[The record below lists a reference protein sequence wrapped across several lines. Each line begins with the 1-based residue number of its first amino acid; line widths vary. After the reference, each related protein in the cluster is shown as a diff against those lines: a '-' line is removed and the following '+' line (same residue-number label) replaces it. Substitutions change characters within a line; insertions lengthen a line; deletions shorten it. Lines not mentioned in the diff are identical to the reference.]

1 MKQEN
6 PAGSAE
12 FRLEK
17 CNLHAKVLLGN
28 WKQRLK
34 DCCKPGSWE
43 GKKMVCKVGSSV

>member
-12 FRLEK
+12 FRLDK
-17 CNLHAKVLLGN
+17 CDLCAKVLLGN

-34 DCCKPGSWE
+34 DCCNHICLEALRARRWF
-43 GKKMVCKVGSSV
+43 VR